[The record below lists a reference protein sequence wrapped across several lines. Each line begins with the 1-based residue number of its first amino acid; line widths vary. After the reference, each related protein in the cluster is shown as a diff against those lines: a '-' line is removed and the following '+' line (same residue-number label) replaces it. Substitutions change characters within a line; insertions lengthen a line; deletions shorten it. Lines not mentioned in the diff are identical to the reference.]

1 MPAEKNYLEP
11 KSLAFIRVPTWAP
24 KRYNVQQSIE
34 QKHPEGQEEKA
45 NVNGL
50 TRT

>member
-1 MPAEKNYLEP
+1 MSAEKTNLQS

-45 NVNGL
+45 NVNDL